1 MVLLLNVLVP
11 ICNNNF
17 TSLFTTFANLKIK
30 KNRIKK
36 SQNLHNRRIIKIKL
50 SEFTLLV
57 MSSTRRNLYKKTTNL
72 VGTTNP
78 KKTLNKIFMQKF
90 LYQIFYLLGLIA
102 SIPLARRY
110 STS

>member
-1 MVLLLNVLVP
+1 
-11 ICNNNF
+11 
-17 TSLFTTFANLKIK
+17 
-30 KNRIKK
+30 
-36 SQNLHNRRIIKIKL
+36 
-50 SEFTLLV
+50 
-57 MSSTRRNLYKKTTNL
+57 MSSVRRDLYKKTTNL